1 MNNLSSS
8 DRSFLRSKAH
18 HLEPVVLIG
27 KNGISDGTVEVVN
40 KALEARELI
49 KIKFREFKDNKQ
61 SISDEIAASA
71 NCQVVGIIGHTVI
84 LFRQNPDPEKQN
96 IRFPIITKKY

>member
-8 DRSFLRSKAH
+8 ERSFLRSQAH
-18 HLEPVVLIG
+18 HLEPVLLIG
-27 KNGISDGTVEVVN
+27 KNGVSIGTIESVN

-71 NCQVVGIIGHTVI
+71 SCHVVGMIGHTVI

-96 IRFPIITKKY
+96 IRLPGIK

>member
-8 DRSFLRSKAH
+8 ERRFLRSQAH

-27 KNGISDGTVEVVN
+27 KNGVSIGTIESVN

-71 NCQVVGIIGHTVI
+71 NCHVVGMIGHTVI
-84 LFRQNPDPEKQN
+84 LFRQNSDPEKQN
-96 IRFPIITKKY
+96 IRLSSIK

>member
-1 MNNLSSS
+1 MNKLSNAQ
-8 DRSFLRSKAH
+8 RSYLHIESH

-27 KNGISDGTVEVVN
+27 KNGIKDGTIESVN
-40 KALEARELI
+40 KALEVRELI

-71 NCQVVGIIGHTVI
+71 NCHVVGMIGHTVI
-84 LFRQNPDPEKQN
+84 LFRQISDPEKQN
-96 IRFPIITKKY
+96 IRLPSIK

>member
-1 MNNLSSS
+1 MNNISSS
-8 DRSFLRSKAH
+8 DRSFLRSQAH

-27 KNGISDGTVEVVN
+27 KNGISDGTVEAVN

-61 SISDEIAASA
+61 SISNEITASA
-71 NCQVVGIIGHTVI
+71 NCQLVGMIGHTVI
-84 LFRQNPDPEKQN
+84 LFRQNPDSEKQN
-96 IRFPIITKKY
+96 IHLPA

>member
-8 DRSFLRSKAH
+8 DRSFLRSQAH

-27 KNGISDGTVEVVN
+27 KNGISDGTVEAVN

-71 NCQVVGIIGHTVI
+71 NCHVVGMIGHTVI
-84 LFRQNPDPEKQN
+84 LFRKNSDPEKQN
-96 IRFPIITKKY
+96 IRFPGIK

>member
-8 DRSFLRSKAH
+8 QRSYLRSQAH

-27 KNGISDGTVEVVN
+27 KNGITVGTIEMVN
-40 KALEARELI
+40 KAFEARELI

-61 SISDEIAASA
+61 SISDEIAASS
-71 NCQVVGIIGHTVI
+71 NCHVVGMIGHTVI
-84 LFRQNPDPEKQN
+84 LFRQNPIPEK
-96 IRFPIITKKY
+96 